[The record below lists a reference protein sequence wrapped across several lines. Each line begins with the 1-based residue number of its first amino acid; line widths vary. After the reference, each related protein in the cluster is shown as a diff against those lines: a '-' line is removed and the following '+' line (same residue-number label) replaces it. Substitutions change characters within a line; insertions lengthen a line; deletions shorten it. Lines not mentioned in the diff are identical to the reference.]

1 MRSSRP
7 PKARRKHG
15 VRTAAVLTI
24 ACGVM
29 AAFTAM
35 SAVMSLQRHGHLHI
49 DLRLIFVDGVFGVF
63 AAIEWT
69 MWAKGR

>member
-1 MRSSRP
+1 
-7 PKARRKHG
+7 
-15 VRTAAVLTI
+15 
-24 ACGVM
+24 M